1 MSTVTVRSESGDIKL
16 EYEPGVTLL
25 DVLSAESFDIAAPC
39 GGQGKCGKCAVTL
52 VSPDGTRERV
62 NACRILASD
71 VGERVVIAPDSASG
85 GEIQLEGSAIAG
97 AGTLSGYAAALD
109 IGTTTLAVRI
119 IDRASGETLASAS
132 AWNAQAPYGA
142 DVVSRI
148 KHASK
153 PGGLEK
159 LTALVRNQ
167 ARELISIAC
176 GDANVAHDEITEIL
190 CAGNTTMEHIFAGI
204 SPESIGRAP
213 YTPETYFTDGGE
225 VRDEAFPNA
234 KIRLA
239 PCVSGYVGG
248 DTAAAVYATGMPEKS
263 GVRLLMDIGTNGE
276 LVLGGKD
283 GLISCS
289 VACGPAFEGAEI
301 SCGMR
306 SVPGAI
312 SAVRFAQ
319 GEFWYVVIGGGYPK
333 GICGT
338 GIVDALAE
346 MLRSGVVDGTG
357 RLLEPDELPK
367 GLRETVSI
375 NKKGNLSFTVA
386 PGVKLRAADI
396 RKLQLAKAAVRAGV
410 ELLMKRAGATAQDID
425 EVYLAGGFGTRLNIQ
440 SAAAIGLIPP
450 ELADKTRA
458 VGNASLDGAHR
469 ALCTPGGFDSLL
481 EIRARCGYMELSGS
495 AEFSDAFVDAMAF
508 YDDEEED

>member
-1 MSTVTVRSESGDIKL
+1 MS
-16 EYEPGVTLL
+16 
-25 DVLSAESFDIAAPC
+25 
-39 GGQGKCGKCAVTL
+39 
-52 VSPDGTRERV
+52 
-62 NACRILASD
+62 
-71 VGERVVIAPDSASG
+71 
-85 GEIQLEGSAIAG
+85 
-97 AGTLSGYAAALD
+97 
-109 IGTTTLAVRI
+109 
-119 IDRASGETLASAS
+119 
-132 AWNAQAPYGA
+132 
-142 DVVSRI
+142 
-148 KHASK
+148 
-153 PGGLEK
+153 
-159 LTALVRNQ
+159 
-167 ARELISIAC
+167 
-176 GDANVAHDEITEIL
+176 
-190 CAGNTTMEHIFAGI
+190 
-204 SPESIGRAP
+204 
-213 YTPETYFTDGGE
+213 
-225 VRDEAFPNA
+225 
-234 KIRLA
+234 
-239 PCVSGYVGG
+239 
-248 DTAAAVYATGMPEKS
+248 EKS

-410 ELLMKRAGATAQDID
+410 ELLMKRAGVTAQDID

-481 EIRARCGYMELSGS
+481 EIRARCGYMEISGS
-495 AEFSDAFVDAMAF
+495 AEFFDAFVDAMAF

>member
-1 MSTVTVRSESGDIKL
+1 MSTVTVRSESGDTRL
-16 EYEPGVTLL
+16 EYESGVTLL
-25 DVLSAESFDIAAPC
+25 DVLRAESFDIAAPC

-52 VSPDGTRERV
+52 VSPDGRRERV
-62 NACRILASD
+62 NACRILASE
-71 VGERVVIAPDSASG
+71 VGDRVVIAPDAASG
-85 GEIQLEGSAIAG
+85 GEIQLRGAAIPGAG
-97 AGTLSGYAAALD
+97 ALKGYAAALD

-142 DVVSRI
+142 DVISRI

-153 PGGLEK
+153 PGGLAK
-159 LTALVRNQ
+159 LTDTVRAQ
-167 ARELISIAC
+167 VRELISIAC
-176 GDANVAHDEITEIL
+176 GDANVAHEDIGEIL

-213 YTPETYFTDGGE
+213 YTPATYFDAGEELRDG
-225 VRDEAFPNA
+225 AFPNA
-234 KIRLA
+234 VIRLT
-239 PCVSGYVGG
+239 PCVSGYIGG
-248 DTAAAVYATGMPEKS
+248 DTVAAVHATGMAGKD
-263 GVRLLMDIGTNGE
+263 GVRLLLDIGTNGE
-276 LVLGGKD
+276 IVLGGRN

-312 SAVRFAQ
+312 SRVSFAQ

-357 RLLEPDELPK
+357 RLLEPDELPE
-367 GLRETVSI
+367 GLRGTVSV

-386 PGVKLRAADI
+386 PGVKIRAADI

-410 ELLMKRAGATAQDID
+410 ELLMKSAGVSAADID
-425 EVYLAGGFGTRLNIQ
+425 EVCLAGGFGTQLNIA

-450 ELADKTRA
+450 ELAGKTRA
-458 VGNASLDGAHR
+458 IGNAALDGVHR
-469 ALCTPGGFDSLL
+469 ALCEADGFAQLL
-481 EIRARCGYMELSGS
+481 DIRSRCRYMELSGS
-495 AEFSDAFVDAMAF
+495 AEFADAFVGAMAF
-508 YDDEEED
+508 YDDEED